1 MKLPDALNTSV
12 RKKNPRGTNTHKN
25 VKGYTKYIVHN
36 IQTKYYLV
44 EDLPRRI
51 ISRSA
56 RNFLKPF

>member
-12 RKKNPRGTNTHKN
+12 RKKNPRGTNTQKCEKLHKI
-25 VKGYTKYIVHN
+25 YSI

-51 ISRSA
+51 ISRTA